1 MGSNAM
7 PKILAYNKY
16 NITENDTSQ
25 VIAGL
30 LTQKKKERKKEGIL
44 IKTSDGLDRRAAG
57 EG

>member
-1 MGSNAM
+1 M